1 MPRQVV
7 AFSYYSSSRQQLHPN
22 KSYAAGIRANLEL
35 VQRLYGPSWVVRL
48 YYQLGPADR
57 QLGRQL
63 CELAC
68 SWPQLDLCPAE
79 QLPGVPGRDVS
90 DIYPMVWRFLPTL
103 DPQVS
108 CGWWRAGHVT
118 PAAGG
123 RAAVAGPGQPGVCAG
138 GGGGAGVAGVGA
150 RGAQHAG
157 PPHPLG
163 AHAGQRLG
171 RAPRHARGQGAVGGD
186 LAHHPRRPG
195 QPRHQPRVRRQV
207 GHCCHGRFCP
217 LAGWCRLCGV
227 AGRTTAWTRRC
238 WSCTCGTTGP
248 AGTRSC
254 TTATG
259 QASD

>member
-1 MPRQVV
+1 MV

-35 VQRLYGPSWVVRL
+35 VQQLYGPSWVVRL

-217 LAGWCRLCGV
+217 SLAYVRCCREDYGMDQTLLELYV
-227 AGRTTAWTRRC
+227 WHHWASRDALLHD
-238 WSCTCGTTGP
+238 SY
-248 AGTRSC
+248 RS
-254 TTATG
+254 G
-259 QASD
+259 Q